1 MKNFR
6 KFDILCSNWYG
17 TSNLFSFF
25 VCLFLNYDGIVRILA
40 RDNTDTFSSFDSRCS
55 RFSYWRKFFSFTLKS
70 KKISSSRFSRI
81 EEISIFL
88 LSVSMMKV
96 RRATPCLQ
104 SDVNTDTSCFLPVN
118 GYYSR
123 STLYFVRYESCNT
136 NGIIMISS
144 SFFKVIRYLGK

>member
-6 KFDILCSNWYG
+6 KLGILCSNWYG

-40 RDNTDTFSSFDSRCS
+40 RDNTDTFSILDVFEI
-55 RFSYWRKFFSFTLKS
+55 FLLEKILFFLKS

-81 EEISIFL
+81 EGISIFL

-144 SFFKVIRYLGK
+144 SFLKVIRYLGK

>member
-6 KFDILCSNWYG
+6 KLGILCSNWYG

-40 RDNTDTFSSFDSRCS
+40 RDNTDTFSILDVFEI
-55 RFSYWRKFFSFTLKS
+55 FLLEKILFFLKS

-81 EEISIFL
+81 ERISIFL

-118 GYYSR
+118 GYYSH
-123 STLYFVRYESCNT
+123 STLYFAT
-136 NGIIMISS
+136 NG
-144 SFFKVIRYLGK
+144 VIRMVLL

>member
-6 KFDILCSNWYG
+6 KLGILCSNWYG

-40 RDNTDTFSSFDSRCS
+40 RDNTDTFSILDVFEI
-55 RFSYWRKFFSFTLKS
+55 FLLEKILFFLKS

-81 EEISIFL
+81 ERISIFL

-144 SFFKVIRYLGK
+144 SFLKVIRYLGK